1 MIRLRDAHA
10 YDAPDIHD
18 LIEKAFG
25 REAEAVLVEELR
37 EEGCVLL
44 ELVAEAHG
52 RLVGH
57 ILFSQLPVVG
67 EGRMVNG
74 AALAPMSV
82 HPDWQRKGIGAA
94 LVQMGLEILKDK
106 GIEAV
111 IVLGETAYYTRFGF
125 SPDLAKDLESPYS
138 GPNLMGLE
146 LRQGALAGLHG
157 SLRYPRAFGVF

>member
-1 MIRLRDAHA
+1 
-10 YDAPDIHD
+10 
-18 LIEKAFG
+18 
-25 REAEAVLVEELR
+25 
-37 EEGCVLL
+37 
-44 ELVAEAHG
+44 
-52 RLVGH
+52 
-57 ILFSQLPVVG
+57 
-67 EGRMVNG
+67 
-74 AALAPMSV
+74 
-82 HPDWQRKGIGAA
+82 
-94 LVQMGLEILKDK
+94 MGLEILKDK